1 MPPITASAEIKRS
14 AAEAFDYTTDPTR
27 FAEWQ
32 HGVVSGYMEKTGNN
46 APERCIT
53 VRKIGFTERA
63 STAELVRHDPPRAW
77 SVHGID
83 GPIRAMVD
91 VDVVPLA
98 DEQCRVTIAVDFKG
112 HGIGRLLVPLA
123 VRRQAH
129 KEMPVNLANL
139 KQQLE
144 QPSPPA

>member
-1 MPPITASAEIKRS
+1 MPPITAGADINRS

-32 HGVVSGYMEKTGNN
+32 HGVISGHMQKADSN

-53 VRKIGFTERA
+53 VRKIGLTERA

-83 GPIRAMVD
+83 GPIRATVD
-91 VDVVPLA
+91 VNVTELA
-98 DEQCRVTIAVDFKG
+98 ADRCRVTIAVDFEG
-112 HGIGRLLVPLA
+112 HGIGRLLAPLV
-123 VRRQAH
+123 VRRQAL
-129 KEMPVNLANL
+129 KEMPINLANL
-139 KQQLE
+139 KQHLE
-144 QPSPPA
+144 QPSPPD

>member
-1 MPPITASAEIKRS
+1 MPAITASAEIKRS
-14 AAEAFDYTTDPTR
+14 AADAFDYTTDPTR

-32 HGVVSGYMEKTGNN
+32 HGVVSGHLEKAGHP
-46 APERCIT
+46 APERCVT
-53 VRKIGFTERA
+53 VRKIGFVERA

-91 VDVVPLA
+91 VDVESLP
-98 DEQCRVTIAVDFKG
+98 DGSCRVTIAVDFKG
-112 HGIGRLLVPLA
+112 HGIGRLLVPLV

-139 KQQLE
+139 KQHLE
-144 QPSPPA
+144 QSSHRA